1 MPTLETYNINKM
13 VAKIALFFLFTLTAC
28 SYLPSIPF
36 MIDVQQGNV
45 VTEETLEKLKP
56 GMTKSQVLF
65 VLGSPLIVDTFREN
79 RWDYVY
85 LFRKGGY
92 LQEQKRITIY
102 FDDERLVNIENSL
115 QFSKDPVKART
126 ATAEPTS
133 EQKNDDNKKESFIRK
148 LWPF

>member
-1 MPTLETYNINKM
+1 MSTLETYNINKM
-13 VAKIALFFLFTLTAC
+13 VAKIALLFLFTLTAC

-92 LQEQKRITIY
+92 LQEQKRVTIF
-102 FDDERLVNIENSL
+102 FDDERLVNIENYL
-115 QFSKDPVKART
+115 QFTKDPVKVKSAVT
-126 ATAEPTS
+126 EPTS
-133 EQKNDDNKKESFIRK
+133 EHSDGDNKKESFIK
-148 LWPF
+148 KFWPF